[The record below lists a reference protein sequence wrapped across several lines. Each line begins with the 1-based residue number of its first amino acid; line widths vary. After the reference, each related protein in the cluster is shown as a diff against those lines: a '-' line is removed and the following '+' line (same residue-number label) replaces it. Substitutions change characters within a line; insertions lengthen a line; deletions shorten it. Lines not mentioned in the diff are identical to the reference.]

1 MLPFFV
7 LIYYVCKLS
16 LTSQFGNKASCCCC
30 CCCCCCCLPDISDI
44 GVLSQPF
51 AIVIQLRFEIRK
63 KGLKPKTSLV
73 IIFSQYGETLRCQVM

>member
-30 CCCCCCCLPDISDI
+30 LPDISGI

-73 IIFSQYGETLRCQVM
+73 IIFSQYGVTLRCQVM

>member
-30 CCCCCCCLPDISDI
+30 LPYISGI

-51 AIVIQLRFEIRK
+51 AIVI
-63 KGLKPKTSLV
+63 
-73 IIFSQYGETLRCQVM
+73 